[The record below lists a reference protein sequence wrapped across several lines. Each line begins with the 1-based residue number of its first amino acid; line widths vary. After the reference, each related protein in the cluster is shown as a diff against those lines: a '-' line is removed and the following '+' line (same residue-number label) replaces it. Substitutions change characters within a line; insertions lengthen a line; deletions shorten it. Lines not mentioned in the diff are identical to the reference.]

1 MSHSMTLR
9 DGRMA
14 RGIAAAGVLA
24 LLPHVATFAIG
35 PPCAVQSA
43 TAHALASL
51 RAAPVVRGSR
61 RDGWCR
67 A

>member
-35 PPCAVQSA
+35 PPVQSA